1 MDGIAKTTPQTAP
14 AAPNKTRAGRWSLRM
29 PFRVGQRF
37 CARVRRTRHAT
48 KIRSFCG
55 RRGRRKAPSRMEVTL
70 GGALPPARGDLD
82 DLGTSLMRDGARWA
96 APRTARRAVF
106 GLGVARRATWFR
118 HAAPIVTRGRH
129 AFTEARKSTRIV
141 AGAAATIRGRDHPV
155 AREWDATLVDSVR
168 RLVRPHAPV
177 VSRRC
182 ASFASRRVRVGPL
195 AAVRQCVR

>member
-1 MDGIAKTTPQTAP
+1 M
-14 AAPNKTRAGRWSLRM
+14 N
-29 PFRVGQRF
+29 V
-37 CARVRRTRHAT
+37 
-48 KIRSFCG
+48 
-55 RRGRRKAPSRMEVTL
+55 

-82 DLGTSLMRDGARWA
+82 DLVTSLVHDGARWA

-141 AGAAATIRGRDHPV
+141 AGAARRRFAAAITPS
-155 AREWDATLVDSVR
+155 LVSGTPPPSIPCGVSSD
-168 RLVRPHAPV
+168 LTRPSL
-177 VSRRC
+177 SRRC

-195 AAVRQCVR
+195 GCPPVCVLICLI

>member
-1 MDGIAKTTPQTAP
+1 MRHFAKTTPQTAP

-37 CARVRRTRHAT
+37 CARDRRTRHAT

-96 APRTARRAVF
+96 APRAVV
-106 GLGVARRATWFR
+106 GLGVARRPAWFR
-118 HAAPIVTRGRH
+118 HSAPIVTRGRH
-129 AFTEARKSTRIV
+129 AFTEAGRVHGSWR
-141 AGAAATIRGRDHPV
+141 APRGDDSRPRHPI
-155 AREWDATLVDSVR
+155 AR
-168 RLVRPHAPV
+168 
-177 VSRRC
+177 
-182 ASFASRRVRVGPL
+182 
-195 AAVRQCVR
+195 

>member
-55 RRGRRKAPSRMEVTL
+55 RRSRRKAPSRMEVTL

-82 DLGTSLMRDGARWA
+82 DLVTSLVHEGARWA

-195 AAVRQCVR
+195 AAVRQCVC